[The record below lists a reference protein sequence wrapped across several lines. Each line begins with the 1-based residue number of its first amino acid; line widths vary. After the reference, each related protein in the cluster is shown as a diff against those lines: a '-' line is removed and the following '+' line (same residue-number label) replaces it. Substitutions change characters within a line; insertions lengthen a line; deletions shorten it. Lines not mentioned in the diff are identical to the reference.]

1 MPTSGQTIQQLS
13 RDDIINAALRKL
25 VVIGEGQT
33 ANATQLATGTQALNN
48 IVAEFRTL
56 GMSIWA
62 RKSYDIVLVT
72 GQNNYVLGVGQA
84 ENIPYPIKLYT
95 ASLKQPPAYNVQI
108 EMNALSFTDFE
119 WLPDDSTG
127 IPVNYKY
134 QPKVNQ
140 GIFTVWPTPDASV
153 LPGTLVTIQ
162 YQSPF
167 EYFVADVD
175 TPDFPENGTML
186 SFMPWLSPWQMKWAS
201 PSKRRH
207 GWKSK
212 LKSTLVQLCQ
222 AVRRK
227 LAGTSSVI
235 GQVTNKD

>member
-33 ANATQLATGTQALNN
+33 ANAAQLATGTQALNN

-134 QPKVNQ
+134 QPKINQ

-175 TPDFPENGTML
+175 TPDFPEEWNNALIYALALTLADEMGKPLQEKAWLEKQAEKHIGTAL
-186 SFMPWLSPWQMKWAS
+186 SGGTEEAS
-201 PSKRRH
+201 WYFQRDWS
-207 GWKSK
+207 GYE
-212 LKSTLVQLCQ
+212 
-222 AVRRK
+222 
-227 LAGTSSVI
+227 
-235 GQVTNKD
+235 